1 MLTQVDDGL
10 RSRMHQI
17 SNNAISMGQYVVSPA
32 THPTDCGRF
41 RASFS
46 VHRSSGNGSYCRVF
60 RFDKA
65 FASREAARLFAVT
78 QGLSLIHI

>member
-1 MLTQVDDGL
+1 MN
-10 RSRMHQI
+10 QI
-17 SNNAISMGQYVVSPA
+17 SKTAISMGKYVVSPS

-46 VHRSSGNGSYCRVF
+46 VYRSQGNGSYCRVF

-78 QGLSLIHI
+78 QGWLQTCMQHPPMC

>member
-1 MLTQVDDGL
+1 
-10 RSRMHQI
+10 
-17 SNNAISMGQYVVSPA
+17 MGKYVVSPS

-46 VHRSSGNGSYCRVF
+46 VHRSQGNGSYSRVF
-60 RFDKA
+60 RFDKP

-78 QGLSLIHI
+78 QGWLQACMPHPPMC

>member
-1 MLTQVDDGL
+1 
-10 RSRMHQI
+10 
-17 SNNAISMGQYVVSPA
+17 MGPFVVSPS
-32 THPTDCGRF
+32 THPTDCGRFF

-46 VHRSSGNGSYCRVF
+46 VHRSQGNGSCSRVF

-78 QGLSLIHI
+78 QGWLQTSMAHPPAC

>member
-1 MLTQVDDGL
+1 
-10 RSRMHQI
+10 
-17 SNNAISMGQYVVSPA
+17 MGQYVVSPA

-46 VHRSSGNGSYCRVF
+46 VQRAQGNGRDRRVF
-60 RFDKA
+60 RFDTT

-78 QGLSLIHI
+78 QGWLRACMPHAVAC